1 MLIDSFGRTLDYL
14 RISITDRCNLR
25 CLYCMPPEG
34 VEWKPHEKILTF
46 EEIIRIV
53 KILADL
59 GICNLKVTGGEPLLR
74 KGTPSFLKQLKT
86 ITGIKKVTLTT
97 NGILLGAYLDEI
109 DKISVDA
116 LPDSINI
123 SLDALNSEIYKRITR
138 FPQQELN
145 ASCGKNLYSQ
155 PQMLLPQIDRLLE
168 KQITVKINCVPI
180 RSVND
185 EEILPIASLA
195 KDKNLIIRFIELMP
209 FGSASM
215 YQPVTGKET
224 AALIEKTFGA
234 LTPFDDVTGSGP
246 ALYYSLKDFKGKI
259 GFINAVTHG
268 FCENCNRLRLT
279 SEGFLKLCLS
289 NDTGVD
295 LREPLRSG
303 VNDEEITGIIK
314 NIAEKKPKSHS
325 LSEIYGESKT
335 HPDGLSKIGG

>member
-1 MLIDSFGRTLDYL
+1 MAG
-14 RISITDRCNLR
+14 
-25 CLYCMPPEG
+25 
-34 VEWKPHEKILTF
+34 
-46 EEIIRIV
+46 
-53 KILADL
+53 L
-59 GICNLKVTGGEPLLR
+59 GICKIKVTGGEPLLR
-74 KGTPSFLKQLKT
+74 KGMSSFLKQLKT
-86 ITGIKKVTLTT
+86 IKGINKVTLTT

-109 DKISVDA
+109 DSMGINDV
-116 LPDSINI
+116 PDSVNI

-145 ASCGKNLYSQ
+145 ASCGENLYSQ
-155 PQMLLPQIDRLLE
+155 PCMLLPQIDRLLE
-168 KQITVKINCVPI
+168 KQITVKINCVPL
-180 RSVND
+180 RSVNE

-195 KDKNLIIRFIELMP
+195 REKNLIIRFIELMP

-215 YQPVTGKET
+215 FQPVSGTET
-224 AALIEKTFGA
+224 AALIKKTYGA

-246 ALYYSLKDFKGKI
+246 ALYYSLQNFKGKI

-289 NDTGVD
+289 NDAGID

-303 VNDEEITGIIK
+303 ANDEVITDIIK
-314 NIAEKKPKSHS
+314 NIAAKKPKSHS
-325 LSEIYGESKT
+325 LSEIYGESKI